1 MTAHAFDAVT
11 PLGRP
16 HYWSL
21 GSDSQLL
28 LASDGTFAA
37 SAATKIADALGARWR
52 VRPHVISTEGASLDP
67 AEILRVADDYRSE
80 LIVMGLRPHAFLD
93 RVFRDEA
100 ALAVMRHASVP
111 VFAVTPTLTRLPR
124 SIAVAVD
131 FSRASMAAARVGMTL
146 VEEGG
151 SLLLVYVE
159 PPMDRLTGAEGFG
172 VIYAQGVSA
181 AFARLRQELRGS
193 RNVDIETLVLNGRVA
208 AELLSFAERAD
219 VDVLAVGS
227 QRHSI
232 THPAFLG
239 SVTTALVRAA
249 TRSLLVVPPGPQ
261 APRTRT
267 CSRDRARSRPRSSHH
282 APR

>member
-1 MTAHAFDAVT
+1 MTAHAFNAVT
-11 PLGRP
+11 PLARP

-28 LASDGTFAA
+28 LATDGTPAA
-37 SAATKIADALGARWR
+37 AAATQIADSLGARWR
-52 VRPHVISTEGASLDP
+52 VRPHVISPELEGAPLDP
-67 AEILRVADDYRSE
+67 AEILHVAEDERAE
-80 LIVMGLRPHAFLD
+80 LIVMGLRPYAFLD

-100 ALAVMRHASVP
+100 ALAVIRHASVP
-111 VFAVTPTLTRLPR
+111 VLAVTPELTRLPR

-131 FSRASMAAARVGMTL
+131 FSRASIAAARVAMTL
-146 VEEGG
+146 VEDGG

-159 PPMDRLTGAEGFG
+159 PPVERLTGGGEGFG

-208 AELLSFAERAD
+208 GELLSFTERAD

-232 THPAFLG
+232 AHRAFLG
-239 SVTTALVRAA
+239 SVTTALARAA
-249 TRSLLVVPPGPQ
+249 TRSLLVVPPGY
-261 APRTRT
+261 
-267 CSRDRARSRPRSSHH
+267 RA
-282 APR
+282 

>member
-1 MTAHAFDAVT
+1 MNAHAYTAVT
-11 PLGRP
+11 PLTRP
-16 HYWSL
+16 HSWSL

-28 LASDGTFAA
+28 LANDGTPAAFAA
-37 SAATKIADALGARWR
+37 TQVADSLGARWR
-52 VRPHVISTEGASLDP
+52 VKPRVISPQLEGTFLDP
-67 AEILRVADDYRSE
+67 GEILGVAEDQKSE

-93 RVFRDEA
+93 RVFRDET
-100 ALAVMRHASVP
+100 ALAVMRHATVP

-131 FSRASMAAARVGMTL
+131 FSRASIAAARVAMTL

-151 SLLLVYVE
+151 SVLLVYVE
-159 PPMDRLTGAEGFG
+159 PPVERLTGGEGFG

-181 AFARLRQELRGS
+181 AFTRLRQELRGS
-193 RNVDIETLVLNGRVA
+193 RNVDIETIVLNGRVA

-232 THPAFLG
+232 MHRAFLG
-239 SVTTALVRAA
+239 SVTTALARAA
-249 TRSLLVVPPGPQ
+249 TRSLLVVPP
-261 APRTRT
+261 R
-267 CSRDRARSRPRSSHH
+267 
-282 APR
+282 

>member
-1 MTAHAFDAVT
+1 MTAHAFDAIT
-11 PLGRP
+11 PLARP
-16 HYWSL
+16 HYWPV
-21 GSDSQLL
+21 GSDSRLV
-28 LASDGTFAA
+28 LATDGTPAA
-37 SAATKIADALGARWR
+37 AAATQIADALGARWHVKPR
-52 VRPHVISTEGASLDP
+52 VISPECAGASLDP
-67 AEILRVADDYRSE
+67 AEILRVAEDQASE

-93 RVFRDEA
+93 RVFGDEA

-111 VFAVTPTLTRLPR
+111 VLAVTPALTCLPR

-131 FSRASMAAARVGMTL
+131 FSRASIAAARVAMTL

-151 SLLLVYVE
+151 SVLLVYVE
-159 PPMDRLTGAEGFG
+159 PPVERLTGGEGFG

-193 RNVDIETLVLNGRVA
+193 RNVNIETLVLNGRVA

-232 THPAFLG
+232 AHRAFLG
-239 SVTTALVRAA
+239 SVTTALARAA
-249 TRSLLVVPPGPQ
+249 TRSLLVVPPGY
-261 APRTRT
+261 
-267 CSRDRARSRPRSSHH
+267 RA
-282 APR
+282 